1 MDYSTLSIV
10 AIMLDVGALQSAKSL
25 EVVMIITQ
33 DKFGESVESC
43 FRQDWNIHYSQQ
55 QQQQLQQKYQH
66 FDVTSITPT
75 VAPPPTTTAT
85 TTTTDKLSLS
95 TATSITTHTYIDDRR
110 SSSTEIPPIVVKVL
124 PTCQSCTLAIGRIVG
139 KS

>member
-1 MDYSTLSIV
+1 
-10 AIMLDVGALQSAKSL
+10 MLDVGALQSAKSL

-110 SSSTEIPPIVVKVL
+110 SLSTEIPPIVVKVL

>member
-1 MDYSTLSIV
+1 MILSIV

-75 VAPPPTTTAT
+75 VAPPPTTTTSTTT

>member
-1 MDYSTLSIV
+1 MDDSTLSIV
-10 AIMLDVGALQSAKSL
+10 AIMLDVGAMQSAKSL

-66 FDVTSITPT
+66 FDVTSITST
-75 VAPPPTTTAT
+75 VAPPPPTTAT

-110 SSSTEIPPIVVKVL
+110 SPSTEIPPIVVKVL

>member
-1 MDYSTLSIV
+1 MILSIV

-75 VAPPPTTTAT
+75 VAPTTTT

-95 TATSITTHTYIDDRR
+95 TATTLTTHTYIDDRR
-110 SSSTEIPPIVVKVL
+110 SSSIEIPIVVKVL

>member
-1 MDYSTLSIV
+1 MILSIV

-75 VAPPPTTTAT
+75 VAPTTTTTTT

-95 TATSITTHTYIDDRR
+95 TATTLTTHTYIDDRR
-110 SSSTEIPPIVVKVL
+110 SSSIEIPIVVKVL
-124 PTCQSCTLAIGRIVG
+124 PTCQSCTLAIGRIAG

>member
-1 MDYSTLSIV
+1 
-10 AIMLDVGALQSAKSL
+10 MLDVGALQSAKSL

>member
-1 MDYSTLSIV
+1 MILSIV
-10 AIMLDVGALQSAKSL
+10 AIMLDVGVLQSAKSL

-55 QQQQLQQKYQH
+55 QQQQQQQLEQKYQH

-75 VAPPPTTTAT
+75 VAPPSPT
-85 TTTTDKLSLS
+85 TTTTTAIASS
-95 TATSITTHTYIDDRR
+95 TATTLTTHTYIEDHQ
-110 SSSTEIPPIVVKVL
+110 SSSTKIPMVVKVL
-124 PTCQSCTLAIGRIVG
+124 PTCQACTLAIGRIVG

>member
-1 MDYSTLSIV
+1 
-10 AIMLDVGALQSAKSL
+10 MLDVGALQSAKSL

-75 VAPPPTTTAT
+75 VAPPTTTTTT

-110 SSSTEIPPIVVKVL
+110 SVSTEILPIVVKVL

>member
-1 MDYSTLSIV
+1 
-10 AIMLDVGALQSAKSL
+10 MLDVGALQAAKNL

-55 QQQQLQQKYQH
+55 QHHHQQQQQYQH
-66 FDVTSITPT
+66 SDV
-75 VAPPPTTTAT
+75 PPTTTTEAPLPVAASIAAS
-85 TTTTDKLSLS
+85 KS
-95 TATSITTHTYIDDRR
+95 TRLTTHTYIDDRR
-110 SSSTEIPPIVVKVL
+110 SSQTMEIPMVVKVL
-124 PTCQSCTLAIGRIVG
+124 PTCQACTLAIGRIVG

>member
-1 MDYSTLSIV
+1 
-10 AIMLDVGALQSAKSL
+10 MLDVGALQSAKSL

-66 FDVTSITPT
+66 FDPITAT
-75 VAPPPTTTAT
+75 VAPTAT
-85 TTTTDKLSLS
+85 TTDIALS
-95 TATSITTHTYIDDRR
+95 TATTLATHTYIDDRR
-110 SSSTEIPPIVVKVL
+110 SSSTEIPIVVMVL

-139 KS
+139 RS